1 MVLLINS
8 SNDFGTKIDSCS
20 SSPSTFLIKSSIFT
34 KSKLLYMQFI
44 CKQFPASSII
54 SNLIQIV
61 KYFLGREL
69 DMLNLSNCIYSIKIS
84 TISCFK
90 DTHGKKAPS
99 NKTPALTKS
108 MNMDIWVVSES
119 NELFIRGS

>member
-90 DTHGKKAPS
+90 DTHGKKAS

-108 MNMDIWVVSES
+108 MNMGIWVVSAS
-119 NELFIRGS
+119 NELFIRGY